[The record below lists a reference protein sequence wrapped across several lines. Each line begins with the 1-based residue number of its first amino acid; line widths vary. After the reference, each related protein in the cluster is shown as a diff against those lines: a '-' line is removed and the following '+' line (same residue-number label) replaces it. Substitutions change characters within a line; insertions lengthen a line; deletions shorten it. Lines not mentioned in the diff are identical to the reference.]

1 MSLQESIALQNP
13 LLARTA
19 QPNALFAPYRLG
31 DLDLSNRLVMSP
43 MHAAVRSKE
52 MCPIRSPPL
61 TTHNAPPPA

>member
-31 DLDLSNRLVMSP
+31 DLDLSNRLV
-43 MHAAVRSKE
+43 
-52 MCPIRSPPL
+52 CPP
-61 TTHNAPPPA
+61 